1 VCARLRTLI
10 EREASRN
17 RKGGSGVLQSEGNIT
32 DNFDEVD
39 ANVHRIVE
47 NPLTESTGP
56 NVRAEPLPEDV
67 KWAQQKTS
75 NRKSEESDS

>member
-1 VCARLRTLI
+1 MEKADQ
-10 EREASRN
+10 AFFS
-17 RKGGSGVLQSEGNIT
+17 QEGNIT

-39 ANVHRIVE
+39 ANVHRIIE
-47 NPLTESTGP
+47 NPLTESTRP

-75 NRKSEESDS
+75 NHKSEESDS

>member
-1 VCARLRTLI
+1 VQDSEPSSSEKRAEI
-10 EREASRN
+10 ENAD
-17 RKGGSGVLQSEGNIT
+17 QAFFDQEGNIT
-32 DNFDEVD
+32 DNFNEVD

-47 NPLTESTGP
+47 NPLAESTGP
-56 NVRAEPLPEDV
+56 NVTAEPLPEDV